1 MPRGSIPSK
10 PSATSNPSR
19 VPFFEAVRLALQT
32 IRVQKLKSFF
42 TLIGVMIGVMF
53 LIAVV
58 SIVEGMSDYVEN
70 DFAAKI
76 IGVNTFDVR
85 RWPNFTPNETDDQ
98 WREYLRRPRVYDTDA
113 SVVGAALGPS
123 FRIARVNQTFLPA
136 FSPGVRP
143 RDVQAIATDASYFE
157 IKRFGIANGRAF
169 GPQEVAAGA
178 KVVVIGDEVASYYW
192 PSLDPVGRTLR
203 IAGQTYT
210 VVGVIEPQGSVFGF
224 SMDRMAIAPYT
235 SPLARAIRPRGD
247 IGAITVQAPTREIL
261 EDGMETAREAM
272 RGFRRLGPADDDN
285 FALET
290 SDAALSFFDALKGKL
305 ILFGTALPAIG
316 LVVGAM
322 VIMNIMLVAVAER
335 TREIGVRKALGARRR
350 DIITQFLIE
359 AATLSV
365 LGAAI
370 GAALGVGLAKLI
382 AAVTPLPAS
391 VAPWALLLALV
402 VGAGV
407 GIVAGIY
414 PASRASRLDP
424 IAALRQE

>member
-1 MPRGSIPSK
+1 MPL
-10 PSATSNPSR
+10 
-19 VPFFEAVRLALQT
+19 FEAVRLALET

-76 IGVNTFDVR
+76 IGINTFDFR
-85 RWPNFTPNETDDQ
+85 RWPNFTPNESDDE
-98 WREYLRRPRVYDTDA
+98 WREYLRRPRVLQPDA
-113 SVVGAALGPS
+113 EALATSLGPS
-123 FRIARVNQTFLPA
+123 FRVARVNENFVPA
-136 FSPGVRP
+136 FTPGVRP
-143 RDVQAIATDASYFE
+143 RDVQAIATDASYFD
-157 IKRFGIANGRAF
+157 IKRFGISAGRAF
-169 GPQEVAAGA
+169 NQQDVASGA
-178 KVVVIGDEVASYYW
+178 KVIVIGDEVASYYW
-192 PSLDPVGRTLR
+192 PGLDPLGRTLR
-203 IAGQTYT
+203 IAGQFYQ
-210 VVGVIEPQGSVFGF
+210 VIGVIEPQGSVFGF
-224 SMDRMAIAPYT
+224 SMDRMAIAPFT

-247 IGAITVQAPTREIL
+247 IGRVTVQAPDREVL
-261 EDGMETAREAM
+261 VDGMETAREAL
-272 RGFRRLGPADDDN
+272 RGFRRLGPGEKDD

-290 SDAALSFFDALKGKL
+290 SDAALSFFDALKGRL

-322 VIMNIMLVAVAER
+322 VIMNIMLVAVSER

-350 DIITQFLIE
+350 DIIAQFLVE

-365 LGAAI
+365 IGAAI
-370 GAALGVGLAKLI
+370 GAALGVAAAQLI

-391 VAPWALLLALV
+391 VAPWSLVMALV

>member
-1 MPRGSIPSK
+1 M
-10 PSATSNPSR
+10 
-19 VPFFEAVRLALQT
+19 PFFEAVRLALQT

-42 TLIGVMIGVMF
+42 TLTGVMIGVMF

-85 RWPNFTPNETDDQ
+85 RWPNFTPNEDDDA
-98 WREYLRRPRVYDTDA
+98 WRAYLRRPRLVKSDA
-113 SVVGAALGPS
+113 EVVRGALPS
-123 FRIARVNQTFLPA
+123 QFKTAIVNETFLPA
-136 FSPGVRP
+136 VSPGIRP
-143 RDVQAIATDASYFE
+143 RSVQAIATEASYFD
-157 IKRFGIANGRAF
+157 IKKFALTSGRAF
-169 GPQEVAAGA
+169 APQEVENGA
-178 KVVVIGDEVASYYW
+178 RVVVVGSEVAEYYFAG
-192 PSLDPVGRTLR
+192 LDPVGRELR

-210 VVGVIEPQGSVFGF
+210 VIGVIEPQGSVFGF
-224 SMDRMAIAPYT
+224 SMDRMAIAPIT

-247 IGAITVQAPTREIL
+247 YGRITVQAPTREIL
-261 EDGMETAREAM
+261 MDGMEQVRETM
-272 RGFRRLGPADDDN
+272 RGFRGLGPGEDDD

-290 SDAALSFFDALKGKL
+290 SDAALSFFDGIKSKM

-316 LVVGAM
+316 LVVGAL

-350 DIITQFLIE
+350 DIISQFLVE

-365 LGAAI
+365 VGAAI
-370 GAALGVGLAKLI
+370 GAGLGVALAQLI

-391 VAPWALLLALV
+391 VAPWSLVAALIL
-402 VGAGV
+402 GAGV

>member
-1 MPRGSIPSK
+1 MPL
-10 PSATSNPSR
+10 
-19 VPFFEAVRLALQT
+19 FEAVRLALQQ

-76 IGVNTFDVR
+76 IGINTFDFR
-85 RWPNFTPNETDDQ
+85 RFPNFTPNESDDE
-98 WREYLRRPRVYDTDA
+98 WREYLRRPRLYQPDA
-113 SVVGAALGPS
+113 AVLGEALGPS
-123 FRIARVNQTFLPA
+123 FRVARVDENFIPA
-136 FSPGVRP
+136 FTPGMRP
-143 RDVQAIATDASYFE
+143 RSVQAIATDASYFD
-157 IKRFGIANGRAF
+157 IKRFGITNGRAF
-169 GPQEVAAGA
+169 NQQDVASGA
-178 KVVVIGDEVASYYW
+178 KVIVIGDEVASYYW
-192 PSLDPVGRTLR
+192 PGLDPVGRTLR
-203 IAGQTYT
+203 IAGQFYE
-210 VVGVIEPQGSVFGF
+210 VIGVIEPQGSVFGF
-224 SMDRMAIAPYT
+224 SMDRMAIAPYS

-247 IGAITVQAPTREIL
+247 IGRVTVQAPDREVL
-261 EDGMETAREAM
+261 MDGMETAREAL
-272 RGFRRLGPADDDN
+272 RAFRRLGPGKADD

-322 VIMNIMLVAVAER
+322 VIMNIMLVAVSER

-350 DIITQFLIE
+350 DIIAQFLVE

-365 LGAAI
+365 IGAAI
-370 GAALGVGLAKLI
+370 GALMGVAIAQLI

-391 VAPWALLLALV
+391 VAPWSLVLAMV

-414 PASRASRLDP
+414 PASRAARLDP